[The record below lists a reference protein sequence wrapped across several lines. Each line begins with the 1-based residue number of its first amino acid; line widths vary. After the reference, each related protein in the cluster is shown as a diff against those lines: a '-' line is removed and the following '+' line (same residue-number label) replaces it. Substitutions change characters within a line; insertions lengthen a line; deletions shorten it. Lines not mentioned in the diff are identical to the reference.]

1 MWVSDECC
9 KLMESIEVVSKMKIE
24 MQIRC
29 CVESLSNQ
37 QRGALAW

>member
-29 CVESLSNQ
+29 CVESLSNE
-37 QRGALAW
+37 QRGAQAW